1 VRFEVLVVF
10 TCVSIAFDGGMHF
23 DFPMKVPGDASAIDT
38 RAQSLRE
45 FAQDASTYVALFW
58 KTFFPRTS
66 NALQALFDG
75 AATSSVGA
83 PAH

>member
-1 VRFEVLVVF
+1 MRFEVLVVF

-45 FAQDASTYVALFW
+45 FAQDASTYVALF
-58 KTFFPRTS
+58 
-66 NALQALFDG
+66 
-75 AATSSVGA
+75 
-83 PAH
+83 